1 MYDIIIENNISKMS
15 IVGKII
21 TTKNSLSYSDIIFTM
36 DLKNDL
42 FKQNTISKE
51 LIENNSEMT
60 EINFFGYNDE
70 DIYLLNLHYLPNLT
84 CLCFIDFKNSFL
96 PTQLFSLTNLKELTI
111 STFEDEYSKKNIQ
124 NDIVNIEELK
134 TLINLESL
142 NLNVNLKK
150 FPKCILSMKKL
161 KNLTIIAKHNLLIP
175 SKLCNLDKLMNINI
189 NIYHQNILI
198 YKNKMIIFRF
208 NNSIKIPDEIT
219 ELKVLDV
226 SNCSLDNLPLELEKL
241 KLGCNILLPLDNLP
255 VLLKKL
261 YIKKQ
266 VYIEEFQDK
275 IKIPFD
281 CKFKIYP

>member
-15 IVGKII
+15 IIGKII
-21 TTKNSLSYSDIIFTM
+21 TTKNSLNYSDIIFTI

-42 FKQNTISKE
+42 FKQNILSKE
-51 LIENNSEMT
+51 LIEYNSEIT

-70 DIYLLNLHYLPNLT
+70 DIYFFNLHYLPNLT
-84 CLCFIDFKNSFL
+84 CLYFIDLKNSFL
-96 PTQLFSLTNLKELTI
+96 PTQLFCLTNLKELTI

-124 NDIVNIEELK
+124 NDIVNIDELK
-134 TLINLESL
+134 TLTNLESL
-142 NLNVNLKK
+142 NLNANIKK
-150 FPKCILSMKKL
+150 FPKCILSLTKL
-161 KNLTIIAKHNLLIP
+161 RNLTIVTKHNLLLP

-189 NIYHQNILI
+189 NVYHQNFLI
-198 YKNKMIIFRF
+198 YQNKMLIFRL

-219 ELKVLDV
+219 ELKIFDV

-241 KLGCNILLPLDNLP
+241 NLGCNIRLPLDNLP
-255 VLLKKL
+255 ILLKKL

-266 VYIEEFQDK
+266 VHIEDFQDK

>member
-15 IVGKII
+15 IIGKII

-36 DLKNDL
+36 DLKNEL
-42 FKQNTISKE
+42 FRQNILTKE
-51 LIENNSEMT
+51 LIVNNSEIT

-70 DIYLLNLHYLPNLT
+70 DIYFLNLQYLPNLT
-84 CLCFIDFKNSFL
+84 CLYFIDLKSSFL
-96 PTQLFSLTNLKELTI
+96 PIQLFSLTNLKELTI

-124 NDIVNIEELK
+124 NDIVNIDELK

-142 NLNVNLKK
+142 NLNANIKK
-150 FPKCILSMKKL
+150 FPKCILSLTKL
-161 KNLTIIAKHNLLIP
+161 KNLTIVTKHNLFLP

-189 NIYHQNILI
+189 NVYHQNVLI
-198 YKNKMIIFRF
+198 YQNKMLIFRL

-219 ELKVLDV
+219 ELKIFDV

-241 KLGCNILLPLDNLP
+241 NLGCNIRLPLDNLP

-266 VYIEEFQDK
+266 LFLEDFQDK